1 MAKLY
6 LETTII
12 SSAVT
17 NRKTLRSLDE
27 HAITLDLLEN
37 HSKSHELFVSDSVVL
52 ELSAP
57 TYPRRNEALALASTY
72 GRLSSTP
79 AANALAKVFVDHLVM
94 PRNLAGDAL
103 HVAIATLA
111 QMDVLLTWNVAHLAN
126 ENKQRHLLGCVLTIW
141 VPTAAPS

>member
-1 MAKLY
+1 
-6 LETTII
+6 
-12 SSAVT
+12 
-17 NRKTLRSLDE
+17 
-27 HAITLDLLEN
+27 LLEN
-37 HSKSHELFVSDSVVL
+37 YSHSHELFASDSVVL

-72 GRLSSTP
+72 NRLPSTP
-79 AANALAKVFVDHLVM
+79 QANALARVFVDHRVM

-126 ENKQRHLLGCVLTIW
+126 ENKRRHLQVVCLQYGCLPPRLRRPDVFIQEQY
-141 VPTAAPS
+141 P